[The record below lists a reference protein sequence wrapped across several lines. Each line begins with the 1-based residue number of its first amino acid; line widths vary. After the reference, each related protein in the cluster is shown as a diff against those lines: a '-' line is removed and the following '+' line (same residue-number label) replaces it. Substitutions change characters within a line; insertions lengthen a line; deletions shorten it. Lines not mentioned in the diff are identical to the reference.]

1 MIENENSAISPR
13 YSGAE
18 DIYRELVEESDQSWL
33 LGLLAFA
40 VVEEQR
46 IEWMRH
52 HEKNNGTLPDPDQV
66 RKWYEQQPPGVLLRA
81 KGTAENALQVY
92 YQEASA
98 IENDEY
104 RKDIE
109 AGIVVGEIRALKKF
123 WPQFGVNLAG
133 GFASTI
139 LFAALLVLMAIF
151 VFNDTSPVEIVKNL
165 KDHSQEAKD
174 GK

>member
-1 MIENENSAISPR
+1 METSKPEAALT

-18 DIYRELVEESDQSWL
+18 DIYKELVEESNESWL

-52 HEKNNGTLPDPDQV
+52 HEKHTGSLPDAARITQ
-66 RKWYEQQPPGVLLRA
+66 WYQQQPPSVLLRA
-81 KGTAENALQVY
+81 KGEAENALQVY
-92 YQEASA
+92 VEDVSSVLDA
-98 IENDEY
+98 EY
-104 RKDIE
+104 KKE
-109 AGIVVGEIRALKKF
+109 VESGIVVGEIRALNQF
-123 WPQFGVNLAG
+123 WPQFGLNVAG

-151 VFNDTSPVEIVKNL
+151 VFNDTSPVAIVKDL
-165 KDHSQEAKD
+165 KQQSQGASN